1 MKRWT
6 KRPDGSNWG
15 DFGEDDQIGRLNLI
29 TAERRRAAAAEIH
42 EGIAFPLSLPLDF
55 PKGEY
60 AHGPRK
66 PPKLATTPLGHN
78 NNFLPGVV
86 PDVVSDDY
94 ATIYLQYSTQWDS
107 FAHAGAVFDLDAT
120 GEPVICY
127 YNGYRAGTDI
137 IGDPSGSVEPHADAL
152 GIETIAQ
159 TGVQGRGVMIDLE
172 RAAGHDRTAVGYQM
186 LAGILEAQ
194 DITIEPG
201 DILCL
206 HTGLT
211 KIMLDLGENLTQEAL
226 DASCAVL
233 DSSDDRLLQWITD
246 SGISAIVADNLAIEP
261 FSLQPA
267 PGAKHLLPLHD
278 HCLFKQG
285 IPLGEMWYLEDLNAW
300 LREHQRSRFL
310 LTAPPLRL
318 PGAVGSPVSGIATV

>member
-1 MKRWT
+1 MQRW
-6 KRPDGSNWG
+6 KNRPEGSNWG
-15 DFGEDDQIGRLNLI
+15 DFGADDQIGRLNLV
-29 TAERRRAAAAEIH
+29 TAERRRAAASEVR

-66 PPKLATTPLGHN
+66 PPVLASTPLGHN
-78 NNFLPGVV
+78 NHFLPAVT
-86 PDVVSDDY
+86 DVVSDDY

-107 FAHAGAVFDLDAT
+107 FAHHGAMFDLDGT

-137 IGDPSGSVEPHADAL
+137 VGDPSGSVTPHAGPL
-152 GIETIAQ
+152 GIDTIAQ
-159 TGVQGRGVMIDLE
+159 TSVQGRGVMVDLE
-172 RAAGHDRTAVGYQM
+172 RAAGRGRVAVGYEM
-186 LAGILEAQ
+186 LRQILDAQ

-211 KIMLDLGENLTQEAL
+211 KIMLDLGDDLTQETL

-233 DSSDDRLLQWITD
+233 DSTDDRLLRWITD
-246 SGISAIVADNLAIEP
+246 SGISAIVADNLAVEP
-261 FSLQPA
+261 FSLEPA
-267 PGAKHLLPLHD
+267 PGADSVLPLHT

-285 IPLGEMWYLEDLNAW
+285 IPLGEMWYLEDLNMW
-300 LREHQRSRFL
+300 LREHGRSRFL

-318 PGAVGSPVSGIATV
+318 PGAVGSPVSGVATV